1 MDRVDRSIFTVLD
14 GILSRRVRSSSPFV
28 ERRKKAPFVDCSGG
42 SWQCASHRFHLGR
55 RWEAGGA
62 CGIQMHVGRKGRR
75 NEADGGTLSIRYMVL
90 RELNRGGVA
99 VVYKGIDGETGEK
112 VALKVLELGP
122 VEAADMV
129 KGRVERE
136 IRHLAEVRHENIVSL
151 LNVFVD
157 GDQLVIV
164 LELIEGYDLLEV
176 LNRKGGVLVEDQARH
191 YFLQLLSGVEFMHEH
206 HKICHRDL
214 KPENCMIEL
223 KTDKLKIIDLGL
235 SKRLQSART
244 LGVGTPGYM
253 APELLHV
260 GNNTV
265 GQYDASLADVW
276 SLGSTLYLMTTGFHA
291 WEDPNHPKDIS
302 KTLYNCIAG
311 RYRKLPPHLQNTAL
325 ADLLKKMLVPSPY
338 ERLTLQ
344 AVWEH
349 EWVSR

>member
-1 MDRVDRSIFTVLD
+1 
-14 GILSRRVRSSSPFV
+14 
-28 ERRKKAPFVDCSGG
+28 
-42 SWQCASHRFHLGR
+42 
-55 RWEAGGA
+55 
-62 CGIQMHVGRKGRR
+62 
-75 NEADGGTLSIRYMVL
+75 MVL

-99 VVYKGIDGETGEK
+99 VVYEGVDGETGEK
-112 VALKVLELGP
+112 VALKVMELGP
-122 VEAADMV
+122 VEAADIS

-164 LELIEGYDLLEV
+164 LELIAGYDLLEI
-176 LNRKGGVLVEDQARH
+176 LNRAGGVLTEEQARF
-191 YFLQLLSGVEFMHEH
+191 YFLQLLSGLEFMHGH

-235 SKRLQSART
+235 SKRLQSACT

-265 GQYDASLADVW
+265 GEYDASLADVW
-276 SLGSTLYLMTTGFHA
+276 SLGSTLYLMTTGSQP

-302 KTLYNCIAG
+302 RTLYNCIAG

-325 ADLLKKMLVPSPY
+325 ADLLKRMLVPSPY

-344 AVWEH
+344 AVREH
-349 EWVSR
+349 VWVSG